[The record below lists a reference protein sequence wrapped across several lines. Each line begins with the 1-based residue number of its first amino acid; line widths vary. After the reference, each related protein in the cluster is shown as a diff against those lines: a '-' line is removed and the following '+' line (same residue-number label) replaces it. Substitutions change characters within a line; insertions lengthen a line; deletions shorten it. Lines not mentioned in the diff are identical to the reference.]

1 VQLNEVAAA
10 SMAKRLAG
18 GHTFSTPP
26 PPFHASSPTAPSLN
40 GGLYSRISPPPYN
53 ASMYSPIP
61 TAYGQAYG
69 YGQGSTMSSSGMIS
83 RQLSN
88 RSDASG
94 GWPPV
99 YGGLFSGM

>member
-26 PPFHASSPTAPSLN
+26 PPFHASSSTAPSLN
-40 GGLYSRISPPPYN
+40 GGLYSRISPPLYN
-53 ASMYSPIP
+53 ASIYSPI
-61 TAYGQAYG
+61 TSGYGHG
-69 YGQGSTMSSSGMIS
+69 YGQGSTMSSSGIS

-88 RSDASG
+88 RRDANG

-99 YGGLFSGM
+99 YGGLFSGI

>member
-53 ASMYSPIP
+53 ANMYSAITPG
-61 TAYGQAYG
+61 YGQGYG
-69 YGQGSTMSSSGMIS
+69 YGQGSTMSSSGIS

-88 RSDASG
+88 RRDASG
-94 GWPPV
+94 GWPQV

>member
-26 PPFHASSPTAPSLN
+26 PPYHASSSTALSLN

-53 ASMYSPIP
+53 SNMYSPIP
-61 TAYGQAYG
+61 TAYG
-69 YGQGSTMSSSGMIS
+69 YGQGSTMSSSGIS
-83 RQLSN
+83 RQLSY
-88 RSDASG
+88 RRDANG
-94 GWPPV
+94 GWPPL
-99 YGGLFSGM
+99 YGGLFSGI